1 MAAKNPKLVVHL
13 DLLKSQSDTG
23 NLLTQAVRWIRY
35 SGRYIFIFVQAFV
48 LIALIFRFKLDGDL
62 EAVKK
67 EIDQKKEYIQS
78 LHSEELAIR
87 ATQFKLVSI
96 GTFFTTYVQYSQ
108 ILKNIADQT
117 PPGVKFTSLTLEKQE
132 DKIIIKVNAQ
142 ALNSNDVSL
151 FTQGL
156 KSTENFSEV
165 SLTTLNLEQ
174 NIIKFTINMSAPIK
188 GES

>member
-1 MAAKNPKLVVHL
+1 MPAKNPKLLIRL
-13 DLLKSQSDTG
+13 DLLKSQTAAG
-23 NLLTQAVRWIRY
+23 NLLAQVVHWIHY

-62 EAVKK
+62 EALKK

-78 LHSEELAIR
+78 LHSEEVAIR
-87 ATQFKLVSI
+87 ETQFKLASI
-96 GTFFTTYVQYSQ
+96 GTFFTTYVEYTQ

-156 KSTENFSEV
+156 KMGENFSEV

-174 NIIKFTINMSAPIK
+174 NIIKFTINMSASLK
-188 GES
+188 G